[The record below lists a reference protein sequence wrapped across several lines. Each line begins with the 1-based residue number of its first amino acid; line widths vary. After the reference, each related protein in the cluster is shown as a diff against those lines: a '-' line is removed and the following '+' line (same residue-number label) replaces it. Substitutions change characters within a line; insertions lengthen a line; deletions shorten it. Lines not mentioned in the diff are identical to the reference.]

1 MLFDHVNECIVS
13 FICMFIVLFVVSFS
27 FFFFVVHFE
36 KFFKSVMTF
45 ILPKRSCK
53 DIRNNNCIFGAYGRN
68 INYLVACCNVVAWFQ
83 KLRGGDLIIVV

>member
-1 MLFDHVNECIVS
+1 MHVHCIICCFF
-13 FICMFIVLFVVSFS
+13 FI

-36 KFFKSVMTF
+36 KFLKSVMTF